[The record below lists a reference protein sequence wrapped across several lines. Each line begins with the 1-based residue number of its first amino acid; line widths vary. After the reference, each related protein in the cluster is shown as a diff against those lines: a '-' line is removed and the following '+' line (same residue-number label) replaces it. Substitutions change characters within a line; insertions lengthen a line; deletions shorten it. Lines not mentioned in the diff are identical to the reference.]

1 MSFSLIPDYSFPDIC
16 KVTPEFLKEKGIR
29 LLLLDL
35 DNTMA
40 PYGTV
45 VPTREIAE
53 WAENIRKSGVKTFI
67 LTNNNGSERVKAL
80 SEALGMGYIMGARKP
95 LVTGINRAL
104 EKLGYSRE
112 ETALAGDQIFT
123 DVLAANCAG
132 ITSIV
137 VRPIKITS
145 PLLNLRYWLDAPFRA
160 LCPNKMDC
168 PR

>member
-16 KVTPEFLKEKGIR
+16 KVTPQFLKKAGIR

-40 PYGTV
+40 PYGTL
-45 VPTREIAE
+45 VPSREIAE
-53 WAENIRKSGVKTFI
+53 WAEAVRESGVTTFI
-67 LTNNNGSERVKAL
+67 LTNNRGSERVEAL
-80 SEALGMGYIMGARKP
+80 SKALGMGYIMNARKP
-95 LVTGINRAL
+95 FVTGINQAL
-104 EKLGYSRE
+104 EKLGFSKA

-137 VRPIKITS
+137 VRPIRS
-145 PLLNLRYWLDAPFRA
+145 LNPLFNLRYWLEAPFRA
-160 LCPNKMDC
+160 LCRNKM
-168 PR
+168 

>member
-16 KVTPEFLKEKGIR
+16 KVTPEFLQTASIR

-40 PYGTV
+40 PYGTL
-45 VPTREIAE
+45 VPSREIAE
-53 WAENIRKSGVKTFI
+53 WAEAVKKSGVTPFI
-67 LTNNNGSERVKAL
+67 LTNNRKTERVEAL
-80 SEALGMGYIMGARKP
+80 SRALGMGYIMNARKP
-95 LVTGINRAL
+95 FVTGINQAL
-104 EKLGYSRE
+104 EKLGFSKE

-137 VRPIKITS
+137 VRPIKS
-145 PLLNLRYWLDAPFRA
+145 LNPLFNLRYWLEAPFRA
-160 LCPNKMDC
+160 LCRNKM
-168 PR
+168 R

>member
-1 MSFSLIPDYSFPDIC
+1 M
-16 KVTPEFLKEKGIR
+16 
-29 LLLLDL
+29 LLDL

-45 VPTREIAE
+45 VPTREIAA
-53 WAENIRKSGVKTFI
+53 WADHVRESGIQLFI

-80 SEALGMGYIMGARKP
+80 SEALGMGYIMGAKKP
-95 LVTGINRAL
+95 FVTGINRAL

-132 ITSIV
+132 ITSII
-137 VRPIKITS
+137 VRPIKIVN
-145 PLLNLRYWLDAPFRA
+145 PLFNLRYWLEAPFRA
-160 LCPNKMDC
+160 LCPNKMD
-168 PR
+168 

>member
-45 VPTREIAE
+45 IPTREIAE
-53 WAENIRKSGVKTFI
+53 WAETVRQSGIETFI
-67 LTNNNGSERVKAL
+67 LTNNNGSERVEALSKAL
-80 SEALGMGYIMGARKP
+80 DMGYIMGAKKP
-95 LVTGINRAL
+95 FVSGINRAL
-104 EKLGYSRE
+104 DKLGFRHE

-132 ITSIV
+132 ITSII
-137 VRPIKITS
+137 VRPIKIVN
-145 PLLNLRYWLDAPFRA
+145 PLLNVRYWLEAPFRA
-160 LCPNKMDC
+160 LCPNKM
-168 PR
+168 